1 MHFRLTRLLPLF
13 KNVNQLCLIL
23 AVIVL
28 IIYIGEL
35 AGKRELQVQVDTT
48 QRAMEIHSLGLR
60 ANIAKYQ
67 VLPFIIAKQPEVTAT
82 LIGNDDL
89 GLKQKAN
96 HYLEAV
102 NMRAGSDALYVM
114 NTFGTTIAASNWNS
128 SKSFV
133 GENYA
138 KRPYF
143 KEALLGKTGIFYGIG
158 LTTGVPGFFI
168 SAPISQGNVIIG
180 VSVVKLSLRGI
191 ETTWSE
197 LAAPIMVSDANGI
210 FFLGSVPTWKLMS
223 KHTVKESD
231 LEMVRSHK
239 QYGDKQTFDQVPWR
253 IETLQGQS
261 GYLLNTNIDGVK
273 QRYLA
278 FDKALPEL
286 GWTLTVMGEY
296 ESVVW
301 VKVMAMILGTL
312 GSGLLIFGVLYWQL
326 REKRLQEQSSARQE
340 LEIRVVE
347 RTHAL
352 DEALAFQKAME
363 SSLSVGMRARDL
375 EGRIVY
381 VNAALC
387 TMTGF
392 CAEDLIGRL
401 PPYPYWHPDDLERHW
416 NDNKTMLSGKAMM
429 QGFES
434 RIKHRDGH
442 EVLTMVYTAPLVDS
456 TGRQTGWIS
465 SVVDVTEQKRA
476 EDRQRLQDAQL
487 QHTGRLASMG
497 EMASTLA
504 HELNQPLMALTNY
517 ASAAHV
523 FAKDGKQGLLLTSLQ
538 EITLQA
544 KRSADI
550 VKRIRSFVRP
560 NTAGVEI
567 CQMNTVVGNAL
578 TLLKPEINVQQTRVV
593 CHLTENLACVAGDRI
608 LLEQVVLNLMMNS
621 LQAMHGIPREQ
632 KLLTLES
639 FLSDNLVCV
648 RLTDCCT
655 GIAPE
660 IAEQLFKPFFTTK
673 PKGLGLGLNICRT
686 IVESH
691 KGQLSLDNAKPKG
704 AIFTLKLPAFI

>member
-1 MHFRLTRLLPLF
+1 
-13 KNVNQLCLIL
+13 
-23 AVIVL
+23 
-28 IIYIGEL
+28 
-35 AGKRELQVQVDTT
+35 
-48 QRAMEIHSLGLR
+48 
-60 ANIAKYQ
+60 
-67 VLPFIIAKQPEVTAT
+67 
-82 LIGNDDL
+82 
-89 GLKQKAN
+89 
-96 HYLEAV
+96 
-102 NMRAGSDALYVM
+102 MRAGSEALYVM
-114 NTFGTTIAASNWNS
+114 NINGTTIAASNWNS

-138 KRPYF
+138 QRPYF

-158 LTTGVPGFFI
+158 LTTGIPGFFI
-168 SAPISQGNVIIG
+168 SAPIYEGDVIIG
-180 VSVVKLSLRGI
+180 VSVIKLSLRGI

-197 LAAPIMVSDANGI
+197 LPAPIMVSDANGI
-210 FFLGSVPTWKLMS
+210 FFLGSVSAWKLMS
-223 KHTVKESD
+223 KRTVREGD
-231 LEMVRSHK
+231 LDRVRSHK
-239 QYGDKQTFDQVPWR
+239 QYGDKQAFVQVPWH
-253 IETLQGQS
+253 IEPLNGQS
-261 GYLLNTNIDGVK
+261 GYLVHTNIDGET

-278 FDKALPEL
+278 FEKDLPEL
-286 GWTLTVMGEY
+286 GWTLTVMSEY
-296 ESVVW
+296 EPVVW
-301 VKVMAMILGTL
+301 AKAMALMLATL
-312 GSGLLIFGVLYWQL
+312 GAGLLVSVVLYWRL
-326 REKRLQEQSSARQE
+326 RDKRLQEQSRARQVLE
-340 LEIRVVE
+340 LRVEE
-347 RTHAL
+347 RTHEL

-363 SSLSVGMRARDL
+363 GSLSVGMRARDL

-387 TMTGF
+387 KMTGF
-392 CAEDLIGRL
+392 CAKDLIGRL
-401 PPYPYWHPDDLERHW
+401 PPYPYWHPDDLDRHW
-416 NDNKTMLSGKAMM
+416 NDNQTMLSGKAML

-434 RIKHRDGH
+434 RIRHRDGH

-465 SVVDVTEQKRA
+465 SVVDITEQKRT

-550 VKRIRSFVRP
+550 VKRVRSFVRP
-560 NTAGVEI
+560 NTAGVEK

-578 TLLKPEINVQQTRVV
+578 ALLKPEINAQQTRVL

-621 LQAMHGIPREQ
+621 LQAMHGIPREE

-648 RLTDCCT
+648 RLTDCGT

-660 IAEQLFKPFFTTK
+660 IAKQLFEPFFTTK

-691 KGQLSLDNAKPKG
+691 KGQLSFDNAKPKG
-704 AIFTLKLPAFI
+704 AIFTLKLPASI